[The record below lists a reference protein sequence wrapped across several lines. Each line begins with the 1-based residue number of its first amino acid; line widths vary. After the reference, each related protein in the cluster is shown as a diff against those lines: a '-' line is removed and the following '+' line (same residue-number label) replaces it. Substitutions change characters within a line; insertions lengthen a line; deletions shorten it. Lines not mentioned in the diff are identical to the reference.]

1 MNIQAQHSTAV
12 ADEHAMIASQIS
24 QESFDSAPVSEFI
37 ETRFGRVRV
46 ARDQPII
53 FRKGLLGMPEK
64 TTYCLTEFPIKKFEK
79 FKLLQ
84 SLEDDNLSFITLPL
98 SIHNDIITREDLE
111 EGCKDLG
118 FNPEQIAILLIVS
131 IHREMSG
138 VKLSVNARAPL
149 FLDASRRVADQCVL
163 RNNAYEV
170 RHILRAENV

>member
-1 MNIQAQHSTAV
+1 MNIQTQHSTAV
-12 ADEHAMIASQIS
+12 ADERAILASQLS
-24 QESFDSAPVSEFI
+24 QESFEPAPVSDFV

-64 TTYCLTEFPIKKFEK
+64 TSYSLTEFPVKKFER

-98 SIHNDIITREDLE
+98 NMDNDIIARVDLE

-118 FNPEQIAILLIVS
+118 FTAEQIAVLLIVS
-131 IHREMSG
+131 VHRELTG
-138 VKLSVNARAPL
+138 VRLSVNARAPL

-163 RNNAYEV
+163 RNNIYEV
-170 RHILRAENV
+170 RHILRVDNA